1 MKQNTVKIK
10 GRAIENDVT
19 SFHVALSLL
28 FIIITVMPH
37 SVIYMFVGGGGGG
50 GDVVTSVGGYCF
62 RKWDIAQLEVAYAYT
77 IAKKLSLDKI

>member
-1 MKQNTVKIK
+1 M
-10 GRAIENDVT
+10 
-19 SFHVALSLL
+19 H
-28 FIIITVMPH
+28 H
-37 SVIYMFVGGGGGG
+37 SVIYMFVGGGG

>member
-1 MKQNTVKIK
+1 M
-10 GRAIENDVT
+10 
-19 SFHVALSLL
+19 H
-28 FIIITVMPH
+28 H
-37 SVIYMFVGGGGGG
+37 SVIYMFVGGG